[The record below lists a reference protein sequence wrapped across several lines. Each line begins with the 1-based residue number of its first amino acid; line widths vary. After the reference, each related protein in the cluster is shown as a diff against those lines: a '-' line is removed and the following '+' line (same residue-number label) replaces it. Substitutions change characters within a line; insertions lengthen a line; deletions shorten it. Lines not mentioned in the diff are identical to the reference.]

1 MVQAWGG
8 TADAYEKRALQLLDA
23 VGAADHLVI
32 KLPLTRE
39 GIVAATRLR
48 DDAHICLTACYAK
61 EQVLVANALKADY
74 LAPYLGRMSDM
85 GVDGT
90 AECLKMQAA
99 LDSCRSPTR
108 LLAASL
114 RTAGAVFDVVAA
126 GADATFSAEVARSI
140 LDVQPTIAAS
150 LAFED
155 AAMASQAAS
164 LEAQFLAEAEG
175 APQ

>member
-74 LAPYLGRMSDM
+74 LAPYVRR
-85 GVDGT
+85 
-90 AECLKMQAA
+90 AA
-99 LDSCRSPTR
+99 LPLMHRGD
-108 LLAASL
+108 AA
-114 RTAGAVFDVVAA
+114 AGTWIFCGVAA
-126 GADATFSAEVARSI
+126 PPRPRRG
-140 LDVQPTIAAS
+140 
-150 LAFED
+150 
-155 AAMASQAAS
+155 
-164 LEAQFLAEAEG
+164 
-175 APQ
+175 